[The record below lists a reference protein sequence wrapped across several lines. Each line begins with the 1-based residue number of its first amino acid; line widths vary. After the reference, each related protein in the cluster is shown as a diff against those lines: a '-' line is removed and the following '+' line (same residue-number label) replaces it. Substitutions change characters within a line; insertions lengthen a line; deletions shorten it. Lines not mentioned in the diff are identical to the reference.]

1 MLPEDCAG
9 SYFRELIMFSRKAR
23 RGLQFGAGLRR
34 FSQDAQGGVTIMFS
48 LLIVVLCMFV
58 GAAVDIGR
66 WAHARYQTIQAM
78 DAAVLAGG
86 SVMQAADNPATA
98 LTLAQATAQRYY
110 VENTQNRPPVTDDT
124 VSFTAVNNNTQFVAV
139 GNAYIETVFLN
150 FARIPKLPLL
160 DKSEAT
166 YSKAEL
172 TGGGGSTSNGNGKI
186 EVEIAMM
193 LDVTGSM
200 AGSKIVDLKA
210 AAKDLINIV
219 ITEGTYARKVR
230 VALVPFSEG
239 VRLPSSS
246 NTKARGSPA
255 ATQSTTVRYG
265 NYNYTTTY
273 YRTDCVVER
282 TGTNKY
288 TDVAPG
294 TGNYVM
300 TLYDTSTSCALSTN
314 EEVVPLSSDKEFL
327 KGRIDKF
334 SVSGGTA
341 GQIGTAWA
349 WYMLSPSWNTLW
361 STAGAANAYGDKT
374 QKIAILMTDG
384 EYNLQY
390 DAKGIATGSLGSGA
404 AANGTSPDQAKALCT
419 AMKAKGITVYTV
431 GFALGGN
438 ATAIATLSN
447 CASSSSTT
455 YTADNGTELKQA
467 FRDIAKKITP
477 IYLSH

>member
-1 MLPEDCAG
+1 
-9 SYFRELIMFSRKAR
+9 MFSRTVH
-23 RGLQFGAGLRR
+23 RGLRLRACLRR
-34 FSQDAQGGVTIMFS
+34 FSQDAQGGVAIMFS
-48 LLIVVLCMFV
+48 LLILAMCLFV

-66 WAHARYQTIQAM
+66 WAHARHQTIEAM

-98 LTLAQATAQRYY
+98 LTLAQATARRYY
-110 VENTQNRPPVTDDT
+110 VENTKSRAPVTDDT
-124 VSFTAVNNNTQFVAV
+124 VSFTSANNNTSFVAT

-160 DKSEAT
+160 DKSEST

-172 TGGGGSTSNGNGKI
+172 TGGGNSSSSGNGKI

-219 ITEGTYARKVR
+219 ITEGAYARKVR

-239 VRLPSSS
+239 VRLPSSA

-255 ATQSTTVRYG
+255 STQTASYTSGRNT
-265 NYNYTTTY
+265 YTTTY

-294 TGNYVM
+294 TGNFVM
-300 TLYDTSTSCALSTN
+300 TLYDTSTACALSTN
-314 EEVVPLSSDKEFL
+314 EEVVPLSADKEFL
-327 KGRIDKF
+327 KGRIDKL

-349 WYMLSPSWNTLW
+349 WYMLSPNWNTLW
-361 STAGAANAYGDKT
+361 SSTSAATAYSPKT

-390 DAKGIATGSLGSGA
+390 DAKGIATGSLGAGS
-404 AANGTSPDQAKALCT
+404 AANGQSPDQAKALCT

-447 CASSSSTT
+447 CASSKSTT

>member
-1 MLPEDCAG
+1 
-9 SYFRELIMFSRKAR
+9 MFSRKAHWKQPFR
-23 RGLQFGAGLRR
+23 AGLCR
-34 FSQDAQGGVTIMFS
+34 FSRDAQGGVTIMFS
-48 LLIVVLCMFV
+48 LLIVTLCLFV

-66 WAHARYQTIQAM
+66 WAQARYQTIQAM

-86 SVMQAADNPATA
+86 SVMQAADNPASA

-110 VENTQNRPPVTDDT
+110 LENTQNRSPVTDDT
-124 VSFTAVNNNTQFVAV
+124 VSFTSANNNTAFVAV
-139 GNAYIETVFLN
+139 GNAYIETIFLN
-150 FARIPKLPLL
+150 FAHIPKLPLL
-160 DKSEAT
+160 DKSEASF
-166 YSKAEL
+166 SKAEL
-172 TGGGGSTSNGNGKI
+172 TGGGGTTGNGNGKI
-186 EVEIAMM
+186 DVEIAMM

-200 AGSKIVDLKA
+200 AGSKIVDLRA
-210 AAKDLINIV
+210 AAKDLVNIV
-219 ITEGTYARKVR
+219 ITEGVYARKVR

-239 VRLPSSS
+239 VRLPSNA
-246 NTKARGSPA
+246 NTKARGSPVN
-255 ATQSTTVRYG
+255 TQTTSVRYG
-265 NYNYTTTY
+265 NNTYTTTY

-294 TGNYVM
+294 TGNFVM
-300 TLYDTSTSCALSTN
+300 TQYKTSNSCALST
-314 EEVVPLSSDKEFL
+314 EEQVVPLSADKEFL
-327 KGRIDKF
+327 KGRIDKLDI
-334 SVSGGTA
+334 SGSTA

-349 WYMLSPSWNTLW
+349 WYMLSPNWNTLW
-361 STAGAANAYGDKT
+361 PTAGAANAYGDKT

-384 EYNLQY
+384 EYNLEY
-390 DAKGIATGSLGSGA
+390 DAKGIGTGSAGAGA
-404 AANGTSPDQAKALCT
+404 AANGSSPDQAKALC
-419 AMKAKGITVYTV
+419 AGMKAKGITVYTV